1 MGRVFRV
8 RAALSRHPYSNA
20 GNTISTGRG
29 VDAVRCTPTMR
40 LSLLLFALVVG
51 LSSRASAHGVQLA
64 AGGAW
69 MANLNNELR
78 VGATDLQLGWRHDFA
93 WSSLEAGVEWMLFFP
108 TVRPDPLVGARLGW
122 SVFRDVGPVR
132 PRVGLSLG
140 AYWSRVS
147 PVMPIGYLDLAVEKP
162 VGAWTFGVQ
171 VSGMISLFGAGV
183 QPRLF
188 VGRSF

>member
-1 MGRVFRV
+1 MPRSV
-8 RAALSRHPYSNA
+8 
-20 GNTISTGRG
+20 
-29 VDAVRCTPTMR
+29 
-40 LSLLLFALVVG
+40 LLVLVLFATT
-51 LSSRASAHGVQLA
+51 AAAHGLQLS
-64 AGGAW
+64 AGGAL

-108 TVRPDPLVGARLGW
+108 TGRVDPLVGARLGW

-132 PRVGLSLG
+132 PRAGLSLG

-147 PVMPIGYLDLAVEKP
+147 PVLPVGYLDLALEKP
-162 VGAWTFGVQ
+162 LGAWTLGVQ
-171 VSGMISLFGAGV
+171 VSGMLSLFGAGV

-188 VGRSF
+188 IGRTF